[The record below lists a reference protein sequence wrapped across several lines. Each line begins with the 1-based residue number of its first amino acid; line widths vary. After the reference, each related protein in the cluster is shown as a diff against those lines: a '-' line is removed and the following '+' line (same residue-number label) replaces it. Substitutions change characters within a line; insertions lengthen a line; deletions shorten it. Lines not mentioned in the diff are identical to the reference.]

1 MNGRDQLKRTNYR
14 AIEGYDSQAPTEKE
28 AGAATYLARL
38 YGRFDLPR
46 RMYLGWPER

>member
-1 MNGRDQLKRTNYR
+1 MNGRDQFKRTKYR

-38 YGRFDLPR
+38 YGRFNLPQ
-46 RMYLGWPER
+46 RMRSDWSDR